1 MTIKKRLA
9 DCSVLGCRLVLIL
22 DDLLW
27 VLTDDQLKAALHFA
41 DSLSG
46 LLVRATEETQKVK
59 GARKLEVSS
68 TFFNL
73 IWQSPEVV
81 F

>member
-1 MTIKKRLA
+1 M
-9 DCSVLGCRLVLIL
+9 

-59 GARKLEVSS
+59 GARKLEVRMILISYSAKFSS
-68 TFFNL
+68 NL
-73 IWQSPEVV
+73 ALGLVTSYYG
-81 F
+81 